1 MKTKTVIFILLLAG
15 TLFVAALMER
25 EVTAVATAGATI
37 TVNSTDDT
45 LVPGDGNCTL
55 REAINNA
62 NSNSDTTGGDCAA
75 GAGADTI
82 ILPGGIYTLTI
93 AGADEDNNATGDL
106 DIRDDLTIQGA
117 GAEITVIDANGLDR
131 VLDIPVGSL
140 NVELNDLTVANGYV
154 DVFFGSPSSVGGGGI
169 MNISGSNLTLNR
181 SIVRNNTVEGQ
192 DFGTGG
198 GIYHV
203 NGTLTLNDSVV
214 QENASLPANNS
225 CCGGIVTAASGQP
238 ATVILNHSQVI
249 SNTATNGAGIASTAT
264 SNFSTSTVI
273 LNDSLVAGNIASGFT
288 GGIWATINAGTVNA
302 ATVLTL
308 NRSTVR
314 DNQAAEQ
321 AGGIN
326 ALGIPANNSGAIVTL
341 NQSAISGNQ
350 ASIGGGLRVNGAL
363 EVTVSNSTLSGNVAT
378 STGGGIY
385 TNSPVTLINSTL
397 SGNSATD
404 GGGGIYNDSAGAVTV
419 RNSLVA
425 NSAGS
430 DCAGGGSW
438 STGGFPNLNG
448 DGSCPGFTI
457 TADPLLGPLQDNGGP
472 TWTHALLAGS
482 PALDTAD
489 DAVCATPPVNSTDQR
504 GVYRP
509 QGPACDIGAFELEV
523 ETEPING
530 LVATNDSPTALGA
543 ATTFTATVTA
553 GTYVSYAWDFGD
565 GVMGVGD
572 AVTHTYQTVGSYTA
586 VVTATNAMNQM
597 TATTAVVIV
606 EAPPDPIKG
615 LAATNDGPTILGQPT
630 TLVATVES
638 GDDVSYAWDLGDG
651 TAGTGDVVTHTYAAV
666 GTYTAVV
673 TATNSVSQMT
683 ATTTVFTVE
692 PPPDPI
698 DGLAASNDG
707 PTILGQPTTLM
718 ATVEGGTDVNYVWDF
733 GDGTIGAGD
742 VVTHTYT
749 AVGTYTAVVTATNS
763 VSTMTASTTV
773 TITPPTGRHVYL
785 PVVMRP

>member
-1 MKTKTVIFILLLAG
+1 MNCKLVFMTLCTLLLAVFIVP
-15 TLFVAALMER
+15 T
-25 EVTAVATAGATI
+25 TAGTAGTTI

-93 AGADEDNNATGDL
+93 AGAEENNNTTGDL
-106 DIRDDLTIQGA
+106 DVRDNLMIEGA
-117 GAEITVIDANGLDR
+117 GAEVTIIDGNSLDR

-140 NVELNDLTVANGYV
+140 TVELNNLTVANGYHL
-154 DVFFGSPSSVGGGGI
+154 GTPSVGYGGGI
-169 MNISGSNLTLNR
+169 RNLSGSDLTLNA
-181 SIVRNNTVEGQ
+181 SIVRNNMVEGE
-192 DFGTGG
+192 DYGTGA
-198 GIYHV
+198 GIYHI
-203 NGTLTLNDSVV
+203 NGSLTLNDSVI
-214 QENASLPANNS
+214 QENASLPADNS
-225 CCGGIVTAASGQP
+225 CCGGIITAASGQP
-238 ATVILNHSQVI
+238 ATVILNNSQVI
-249 SNTATNGAGIASTAT
+249 SNTAANGAGIANTAS
-264 SNFSTSTVI
+264 SNSVSTVI
-273 LNDSLVAGNIASGFT
+273 LNDSLVAGNIASEFT
-288 GGIWATINAGTVNA
+288 GGIWATYNVGTVNA

-314 DNQAAEQ
+314 DNQAAGL
-321 AGGIN
+321 AGGIS
-326 ALGIPANNSGAIVTL
+326 ALGIPANNIGAIVTL
-341 NQSAISGNQ
+341 NQSTISGNQ

-397 SGNSATD
+397 SGNLATD
-404 GGGGIYNDSAGAVTV
+404 GGAGIYNDSAGVVTI

-438 STGGFPNLNG
+438 STGGYPNLNG

-457 TADPLLGPLQDNGGP
+457 TTDPLLGPLQDNGGP

-489 DAVCATPPVNSTDQR
+489 DVVCATPPVNGVDQR
-504 GVYRP
+504 GVSRS
-509 QGPACDIGAFELEV
+509 QGLACDIGAFELEV
-523 ETEPING
+523 ETEPISD
-530 LVATNDSPTALGA
+530 LAAANDSPTALGE
-543 ATTFTATVTA
+543 ATTLTATLA
-553 GTYVSYAWDFGD
+553 SGTYVSYVWDFGD
-565 GVMGVGD
+565 GMMG
-572 AVTHTYQTVGSYTA
+572 A
-586 VVTATNAMNQM
+586 
-597 TATTAVVIV
+597 
-606 EAPPDPIKG
+606 
-615 LAATNDGPTILGQPT
+615 
-630 TLVATVES
+630 
-638 GDDVSYAWDLGDG
+638 
-651 TAGTGDVVTHTYAAV
+651 GDVVTHTYAAV
-666 GTYTAVV
+666 GTYTAVL

-683 ATTTVFTVE
+683 ATTTVFIVE
-692 PPPDPI
+692 PPADPI
-698 DGLAASNDG
+698 EGLAASNDG
-707 PTILGQPTTLM
+707 PTILDQPTTLV

-733 GDGTIGAGD
+733 GDGTMGAGD

-763 VSTMTASTTV
+763 VNTMTANTTV
-773 TITPPTGRHVYL
+773 TVTPPPGWHVYL
-785 PVVMRP
+785 PIMMKP

>member
-1 MKTKTVIFILLLAG
+1 MKTKTVIFMLLLAG
-15 TLFVAALMER
+15 ALFGAVLVER
-25 EVTAVATAGATI
+25 EVTAVASASAII

-62 NSNSDTTGGDCAA
+62 NSNSDTTGGDCVA

-82 ILPGGIYTLTI
+82 ILPAGIYTLTI

-106 DIRDDLTIQGA
+106 DIRNDLTIQGA
-117 GAEITVIDANGLDR
+117 GAEITVIDGNGLDR
-131 VLDIPVGSL
+131 ALDIPVGSL
-140 NVELNDLTVANGYV
+140 TVELNDLTVANGHV
-154 DVFFGSPSSVGGGGI
+154 NVFFGSTSSVSGGGI
-169 MNISGSNLTLNR
+169 LNQSGSNLTLNR
-181 SIVRNNTVEGQ
+181 SIVRNNTVEGE

-198 GIYHV
+198 GIAHV
-203 NGTLTLNDSVV
+203 GGTLTLNDSVV

-225 CCGGIVTAASGQP
+225 CCGGILTAAVSQP
-238 ATVILNHSQVI
+238 TTVILNNSQAI
-249 SNTATNGAGIASTAT
+249 SNTAANGAGIASTAT

-273 LNDSLVAGNIASGFT
+273 LNDSLVAGNVASGHT

-302 ATVLTL
+302 VTALTL

-314 DNQAAEQ
+314 DNQAALQ
-321 AGGIN
+321 VGGIS

-341 NQSAISGNQ
+341 NQSTISGNQ

-363 EVTVSNSTLSGNVAT
+363 EVTVSNSTLSGNVAA

-385 TNSPVTLINSTL
+385 TNRPVTLINSTL
-397 SGNSATD
+397 SGNSAGD
-404 GGGGIYNDSAGAVTV
+404 GGGGIYNDSAGVVTV

-425 NSAGS
+425 NSAGG

-438 STGGFPNLNG
+438 STGGYPNLNS

-457 TADPLLGPLQDNGGP
+457 TADPLLGPLQDNGGS
-472 TWTHALLAGS
+472 TWTHALFAGS
-482 PALDTAD
+482 PALDAAD
-489 DAVCATPPVNSTDQR
+489 DAICAAPPVNGVDQR
-504 GVYRP
+504 GVSRS
-509 QGPACDIGAFELEV
+509 QGLACDIGAFELEV
-523 ETEPING
+523 ETEPISD
-530 LVATNDSPTALGA
+530 LTATNDSPT
-543 ATTFTATVTA
+543 V
-553 GTYVSYAWDFGD
+553 
-565 GVMGVGD
+565 
-572 AVTHTYQTVGSYTA
+572 
-586 VVTATNAMNQM
+586 
-597 TATTAVVIV
+597 
-606 EAPPDPIKG
+606 
-615 LAATNDGPTILGQPT
+615 LGQPT
-630 TLVATVES
+630 TLTATVAS
-638 GDDVSYAWDLGDG
+638 GAFVSYVWDFGDG
-651 TAGTGDVVTHTYAAV
+651 TMGAGDVVTHTYAAV
-666 GTYTAVV
+666 GSYTAVV

-683 ATTTVFTVE
+683 ATTTVFTVK

-718 ATVEGGTDVNYVWDF
+718 ATVEDGTEVNYVWDF

-773 TITPPTGRHVYL
+773 TVTPPPGRHVYL